1 LENNKNP
8 PIDEIKGNRAK
19 TYSVSK
25 EFNIENNNIS
35 KRGKSIEL
43 NNPSRKSINSADL
56 RLIDK
61 NNSKSLISVY
71 SNSKDRITVNFSKI
85 FLTKKRLSW

>member
-1 LENNKNP
+1 LANNKNP
-8 PIDEIKGNRAK
+8 PIDEIKGNLAK

-25 EFNIENNNIS
+25 ESNIENNYIS
-35 KRGKSIEL
+35 KNSKNIEL
-43 NNPSRKSINSADL
+43 NNSNRKSINSADL

-61 NNSKSLISVY
+61 NNSKSLVSVY